1 MYRTVR
7 TVNGIGAPF
16 SMATPTG
23 TFTSTAAARA
33 SRALTLATTQNPGA
47 AALVQ
52 QARAD
57 AVGGGPG
64 PVEVPQEVRDR
75 CLCLVE
81 NAAAPAFAAQGMTL
95 TATMM
100 QVLFANCT
108 SDTEAFVETLDQRG
122 IDHDGCKPWYQ
133 RRVTKYAAGGALALG
148 LLYLVVR
155 R

>member
-1 MYRTVR
+1 M
-7 TVNGIGAPF
+7 
-16 SMATPTG
+16 
-23 TFTSTAAARA
+23 
-33 SRALTLATTQNPGA
+33 
-47 AALVQ
+47 
-52 QARAD
+52 
-57 AVGGGPG
+57 
-64 PVEVPQEVRDR
+64 
-75 CLCLVE
+75 CLVE

-133 RRVTKYAAGGALALG
+133 RRATKYAAGGALALG